1 MIVGLMPRQV
11 RIEYEGAMDAEELKR
26 ARKGDWRKGL
36 LAAMIQGETTT
47 RLDWISEQLSTGT
60 RSGTCR
66 LASEM
71 RRSLER
77 DRKLQQ
83 NMESITRMS
92 ILNG

>member
-1 MIVGLMPRQV
+1 
-11 RIEYEGAMDAEELKR
+11 MDVEELKR

-36 LAAMIQGETTT
+36 LAAMIQGKTTM

-77 DRKLQQ
+77 DRKLQKT
-83 NMESITRMS
+83 MESITRMS